1 MNTFTIFTNFINPPV
16 SFFFLGLLAAYV
28 KSDLEIPQPIAKFI
42 SLYLLMAIGFK
53 GGYELHHSGF
63 TMHVILTMLAALI
76 MAIVVP
82 IYSFFILKR
91 KLDVKN
97 AGALAAC
104 FGSVSVVT
112 FIAAG
117 SLLKMHMIEY
127 GGEMVAALAIME
139 SPAIIIG
146 VWLIRKYDSS
156 EHDEHH
162 TMKEIFQEAFFNG
175 SIMVLVG
182 SLLIG
187 YFSNEKG
194 MTILSPFTEDLFKG
208 MLSFFLL
215 DMGVVAGKRMKP
227 LLEQGKFL
235 ISFGILM
242 PILNAFV
249 GIGISN
255 LLGLPVGDSFMFTV
269 LCASASYVAVPA
281 AMRIAVPEANPGI
294 YIPMA
299 LAITFPFNIT
309 IGMPFYLYLI
319 EKVF

>member
-1 MNTFTIFTNFINPPV
+1 
-16 SFFFLGLLAAYV
+16 
-28 KSDLEIPQPIAKFI
+28 
-42 SLYLLMAIGFK
+42 
-53 GGYELHHSGF
+53 
-63 TMHVILTMLAALI
+63 MLAALI

-255 LLGLPVGDSFMFTV
+255 LLDLPVGDSFMFTV